1 MGGFEM
7 WAENSPVQKLDRF
20 SLVLFVKTIMDG
32 YKINRVLSPIQ
43 VRHIDI
49 KLKSST
55 QGINRDMV

>member
-1 MGGFEM
+1 M
-7 WAENSPVQKLDRF
+7 WAENSPVQKFDRF
-20 SLVLFVKTIMDG
+20 SLMPFIRTIMDG

-55 QGINRDMV
+55 QGIDRDMV